1 MQIVSVL
8 IVASHLFFIMQKWY
22 IDANIQCFH
31 GTHIIIGTIA
41 IVFLVMSVAFIPFVG
56 FACSGVILK
65 VNTCIIVIHMH

>member
-1 MQIVSVL
+1 
-8 IVASHLFFIMQKWY
+8 MQKWY

-41 IVFLVMSVAFIPFVG
+41 IIFLVMSVVFVPFIG

-65 VNTCIIVIHMH
+65 VNAVFSIVTIFVYYVACTI